1 MIECFLYAEMFQAN
15 QLTHTL
21 LYRGDI
27 YRTNLPMRTVYTLH
41 CFYFQR
47 MKLYFLNFIFLISF
61 CACTNLDDKNKDKS
75 RIEIPVANIDSVEV
89 QPKVDS
95 IIHLNPYYNDISLFI
110 AGLPIDS
117 LSRFINISKS
127 SEFIEYGKTIEKTF
141 SRFRRKKMYNLE
153 LWRDS
158 TLNDINATTEDVLYP
173 FSGPDIIYAY
183 SILPKARN
191 YYLFGLEPVGIIPN
205 IENYNPGSLP
215 TLFKSINTSISDNL
229 NLSFFITKKMKVEL
243 SAPEIKGTVPIL
255 LFFMSRMN
263 LHIQDIVPV
272 SLDEDGSIV
281 RDING
286 NGYTTTKTFKNGV
299 DITFIRPN
307 ENKLSHVYYFSLN
320 INNSGF
326 VNSPQL
332 GLFINSLNNKTTTLV
347 KSSSYCMHTEK
358 YSTIRDLLLNKS
370 DNIIEDDSG
379 IPYALFNQNVWD
391 INLYGSYSKPVDVFE
406 SFMQED
412 YKTAFQESSHPINF
426 RFGYSYPSN
435 ILVSRKKTQ

>member
-1 MIECFLYAEMFQAN
+1 MIECFLYAEIFQAN
-15 QLTHTL
+15 QLTHIQTL
-21 LYRGDI
+21 LYKGDI
-27 YRTNLPMRTVYTLH
+27 YRTNLPMSTVYTLH

-61 CACTNLDDKNKDKS
+61 CACTNLDDKNKDTS
-75 RIEIPVANIDSVEV
+75 RIEIPVAKIDSVMV

-117 LSRFINISKS
+117 LSRFTDISKS

-141 SRFRRKKMYNLE
+141 SRFRRKKMDNLE

-205 IENYNPGSLP
+205 IENYTPGSLP

-358 YSTIRDLLLNKS
+358 YATIRDLLLNKS

-379 IPYALFNQNVWD
+379 IPYALFNLQD
-391 INLYGSYSKPVDVFE
+391 RGKMS
-406 SFMQED
+406 
-412 YKTAFQESSHPINF
+412 
-426 RFGYSYPSN
+426 RF
-435 ILVSRKKTQ
+435 